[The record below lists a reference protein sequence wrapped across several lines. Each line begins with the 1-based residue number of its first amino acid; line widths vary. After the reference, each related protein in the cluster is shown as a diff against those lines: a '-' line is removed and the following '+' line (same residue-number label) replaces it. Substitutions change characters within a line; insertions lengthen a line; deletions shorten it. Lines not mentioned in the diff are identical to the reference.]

1 MKEIILY
8 TKKMK
13 LNFDANGV
21 SIFKIQD
28 LIDEVEK
35 EYKMMDAHP
44 SIATFDEY
52 QYITFR
58 VIKKMDIAKKP
69 LGFSLNN

>member
-8 TKKMK
+8 TKKIK
-13 LNFDANGV
+13 LNFDSSGV
-21 SIFKIQD
+21 SVFNVQE

-35 EYKMMDAHP
+35 EYKMMDANP
-44 SIATFDEY
+44 AISTFEEF

-58 VIKKMDIAKKP
+58 VVKKDLAKKP
-69 LGFSLNN
+69 LGFSFTN

>member
-8 TKKMK
+8 TKKLK
-13 LNFDANGV
+13 LNFDAQGV
-21 SIFKIQD
+21 SIFKIQE

-35 EYKMMDAHP
+35 EYKIMDTHP
-44 SIATFDEY
+44 GIATFDEY

-58 VIKKMDIAKKP
+58 VIKKIDSAKKP
-69 LGFSLNN
+69 LGFSLSN